1 MPSATRWCFGALRA
15 RRESIDGIVARM
27 RYWWVNHKQTSKQEL
42 AGGYLWS
49 PVREASGARSQ
60 FYDNMRVAAPG
71 DAVLSFSGGVIQHV
85 GRVADFASPAPK
97 PDSFGAVGEYWSKS
111 GWLLP
116 VAWQELPAAINPK
129 AMIAELAPLLPAKYS
144 PIHPQSGNGNQK
156 AYLAEISAALFEKLT
171 GQVLEEA
178 PAPVLQANTFKA
190 LASIDEAIE
199 AQVLQDPGLDSTTK
213 RQVVLARNGQGLF
226 RARVFELEQSCRL
239 THIRT
244 PALLIA
250 SHIMP
255 WRSCTTAA
263 ERLDGANGLLL
274 APHVDRLFDKGF
286 ISFNDD
292 GHVLISSRLDPEDLS
307 KLGLSEACAVG
318 SIPFSAR
325 QSQYLSFHRAAVFL
339 P

>member
-1 MPSATRWCFGALRA
+1 
-15 RRESIDGIVARM
+15 M

-71 DAVLSFSGGVIQHV
+71 DAVLSFSGGVIQHM

-97 PDSFGAVGEYWSKS
+97 PDSFGAVGEYWSNN

-116 VAWQELPAAINPK
+116 VAWQELPAAVTPK
-129 AMIAELAPLLPAKYS
+129 RMIAELTPLLPAKYS

-156 AYLAEISAALFEKLT
+156 AYLAEISAALFERLT
-171 GQVLEEA
+171 GQVLGEA
-178 PAPVLQANTFKA
+178 PAPVLQADTFKA
-190 LASIDEAIE
+190 LASIDESIE
-199 AQVLQDPGLDSTTK
+199 AQVLQDAGLDSPTK
-213 RQVVLARNGQGLF
+213 RHGVLARNGQGLF

-239 THIRT
+239 THIET
-244 PALLIA
+244 PALLVA

-255 WRSCTTAA
+255 WRSCNTAA
-263 ERLDGANGLLL
+263 QRLDGANGLLL

-286 ISFNDD
+286 ISFTDA
-292 GHVLISSRLDPEDLS
+292 GQVLVSPKLDRADLE
-307 KLGLSEACAVG
+307 KLGLLAACMQGCNAFSERHA
-318 SIPFSAR
+318 P
-325 QSQYLSFHRAAVFL
+325 YLGFHRENVFL
-339 P
+339 R